1 MFSWFKEASASP
13 APLVLSLEVDEERT
27 FTTLERITGRLTV
40 RPLAD
45 TDFDSL
51 DIKLLGISRTYGR
64 RVVPQAPNARTVRT
78 AHRFLE
84 LTQPDVSLYFPEDRM
99 FRAGC
104 VYSFPFQ
111 FAVPDRMLPAT
122 CRHPVLSPHVHQLHT
137 AMPPSFGDQEYHQW
151 PDYAPRH
158 ATISYRIVGEAR
170 RVGSPNE
177 DPQIGLIGSSSK
189 RIHFTPTIEAP
200 APTNDAWMDPRSILE
215 SVALKKLWA
224 KPVGKLA
231 VTSVQCTPFWIREPQ
246 SEMWSGHLSGRIRV
260 KIAFY
265 PAYRETKPPP
275 QIKLNGMLRSVTTSA
290 VRPLP
295 QLPSDNP
302 WQGPELDRHT
312 APSIILSSRVDK
324 GIAWSPHQ
332 PHQTARFSDLPAYD
346 TLPFD
351 TSTQPMHQN
360 LYYSAEIETSM
371 NAAIACSLVPTFDS
385 CLVSRSYSIEL
396 TLSMQSPAIA
406 SISAVNFTAPVQLV
420 RDQETWQRDSTIA
433 SSDSDEDSQ
442 RSQVLGAVREPVRG
456 SSRTSDPFDAPPRY
470 ECRV

>member
-1 MFSWFKEASASP
+1 MFSWFKEASATP

-27 FTTLERITGRLTV
+27 FTGLDRITGKLTV

-45 TDFDSL
+45 TQFDSL

-84 LTQPDVSLYFPEDRM
+84 LSQPDVTLSFPEDQI

-104 VYSFPFQ
+104 AYDFPFQ
-111 FAVPDRMLPAT
+111 FVVPDRMLPAT

-137 AMPPSFGDQEYHQW
+137 AMPPSFGDREYHQW

-158 ATISYRIVGEAR
+158 ATISYHIVAEAR
-170 RVGSPNE
+170 RFGSPDE
-177 DPQIGLIGSSSK
+177 DPQIGLIGNSSK
-189 RIHFTPTIEAP
+189 RIQFMPTTEAP
-200 APTNDAWMDPRSILE
+200 APTNDAWMDARSIWE
-215 SVALKKLWA
+215 SVASKKFWA
-224 KPVGKLA
+224 KPRGKLA
-231 VTSVQCTPFWIREPQ
+231 VTSVHCTPFWIREPQ

-260 KIAFY
+260 RIAFH
-265 PAYRETKPPP
+265 PACRDTKPPP
-275 QIKLNGMLRSVTTSA
+275 QIKLNGILRSVTTSA

-295 QLPSDNP
+295 QLPSDDL

-312 APSIILSSRVDK
+312 APSIILSSRTDH
-324 GIAWSPHQ
+324 ITWSLYQQHP
-332 PHQTARFSDLPAYD
+332 TAHFSGLPGYD
-346 TLPFD
+346 ALPFD
-351 TSTQPMHQN
+351 SSAQPMHRN
-360 LYYSAEIETSM
+360 LYYSTEIETSM
-371 NAAIACSLVPTFDS
+371 SAAIACSLVPTFDS

-396 TLSMQSPAIA
+396 TISMQSPAIA
-406 SISAVNFTAPVQLV
+406 STPAVNLTVPVQLV
-420 RDQETWQRDSTIA
+420 RDQETWRRDSTVA

-442 RSQVLGAVREPVRG
+442 RSQLLEELQQPMRG

-470 ECRV
+470 ERRA